1 MPLVCGRPLNHNFWC
16 SARWD
21 AHELPRGRRPFPKA
35 KEALAIDALLR
46 GDLVAEVAQ
55 AVGASASSVW
65 RLRATL
71 SDEHRAQR
79 ALAMRAR
86 LKIERGRQG
95 ELLMDRI
102 KAVMPRGLDAVLRDD
117 VVGEIY
123 LAVIEGRVEPEQIG
137 AVARSFVNR
146 GLREWQPFYGPR
158 SLDAAIGT
166 DGSRTL
172 ADLVGDETAVDAI
185 GDIEIGQPPP

>member
-1 MPLVCGRPLNHNFWC
+1 MMPV
-16 SARWD
+16 
-21 AHELPRGRRPFPKA
+21 
-35 KEALAIDALLR
+35 
-46 GDLVAEVAQ
+46 
-55 AVGASASSVW
+55 
-65 RLRATL
+65 
-71 SDEHRAQR
+71 
-79 ALAMRAR
+79 
-86 LKIERGRQG
+86 
-95 ELLMDRI
+95 
-102 KAVMPRGLDAVLRDD
+102 
-117 VVGEIY
+117 IY